1 MKHWTARQTIQLA
14 LLVALGLWTTAC
26 SSAPAAAPQ
35 AHMAA
40 MPVKAEAV
48 VLQKVPEADTYV
60 ATIKSRRSATIQPQV
75 SGNLTQIYVHSGD
88 LVQAGQKLM
97 EIDPRQQQAMVD
109 QQASTEQQKL
119 AVYQYNQSNVERQR
133 KLFAAGIISQDAM
146 QQADQAYRNSKA
158 DYDAAVAARKSAQQQ
173 LAYYHITAP
182 FAGVVGDI
190 PVHVG
195 DYVSSSTMLTTV
207 DENQQLEA
215 YIYIPA
221 ERAAHIRVGLPVE
234 LTDEQGKVLDRSTIS
249 FVSPQVDNQLQ
260 GILAK
265 AEVHVSRD
273 VLRNAQMVRARV
285 VWAVASAPTVPVLA
299 VIRVGGQPF
308 VYVAEP
314 SNGGFTAHQRALVLG
329 DATNNAYEV
338 KEGLHP
344 GDRVILSG
352 TQFLA
357 DGMPVQPL
365 P

>member
-1 MKHWTARQTIQLA
+1 MLCLA
-14 LLVALGLWTTAC
+14 LAGLGVWTTAC
-26 SSAPAAAPQ
+26 AKAPAAQPGHA
-35 AHMAA
+35 MAA
-40 MPVKAEAV
+40 MPVKVEV
-48 VLQKVPEADTYV
+48 VAMQKVPEADTYV
-60 ATIKSRRSATIQPQV
+60 ATIKSRRSATMQPQV

-88 LVQAGQKLM
+88 TVQAGQKLM
-97 EIDPRQQQAMVD
+97 EIDPRQQQAVVE

-133 KLFAAGIISQDAM
+133 KLFASGIISQDAM
-146 QQADQAYRNSKA
+146 QQADQAYRNAKA
-158 DYDAAVAARKSAQQQ
+158 DYEAAVAARKSAQQQ
-173 LAYYHITAP
+173 LEYYHITAP

-195 DYVSSSTMLTTV
+195 DYVSSSTVLTTV

-221 ERAAHIRVGLPVE
+221 ERAARIHVGLPVD
-234 LTDEQGKVLDRSTIS
+234 LTDAQGNVLDRSMID

-265 AEVHVSRD
+265 AQVHVSRD

-285 VWAVASAPTVPVLA
+285 VWAMASAPTVPVLA

-314 SNGGFTAHQRALVLG
+314 AQGGFVAHQRALVLG
-329 DATNNAYEV
+329 DATDNAYEV
-338 KEGLHP
+338 KSGLHP